1 MTILQPHKKITLL
14 TKLLIVLAIPLALEI
29 VSLVILSNQTVN
41 LRHEISKINLEIQK
55 VENDNV
61 EIEDKTFALFDN
73 QNLADF
79 SKTRALV
86 QEKNPEYLE
95 VNQKWAIVSY

>member
-1 MTILQPHKKITLL
+1 MTLR
-14 TKLLIVLAIPLALEI
+14 TKLLIVLAIPFAIEI
-29 VSLVILSNQTVN
+29 VSLVIFSNQPVN
-41 LRHEISKINLEIQK
+41 LRHEISKINLKIQG

-61 EIEDKTFALFDN
+61 EVKNKIFALFND

-79 SKTRALV
+79 SQTRALV

-95 VNQKWAIVSY
+95 VNQKWAAASY

>member
-29 VSLVILSNQTVN
+29 VYLVMLSNETVN

-61 EIEDKTFALFDN
+61 EIKDEIFSLFDN
-73 QNLADF
+73 QSLADF
-79 SKTRALV
+79 SQTHALV

>member
-1 MTILQPHKKITLL
+1 MTILRPHKKITLL
-14 TKLLIVLAIPLALEI
+14 TKFLIVLVIPLAIEI
-29 VSLVILSNQTVN
+29 VFLVILSNQTVN
-41 LRHEISKINLEIQK
+41 LRHEISKINLEIQR

-61 EIEDKTFALFDN
+61 EIKDKIFALFNN
-73 QNLADF
+73 QSLADF
-79 SKTRALV
+79 SQTRALV